1 MDIRKVRLGAGVWIA
16 LPVVLHAALT
26 GRRGPVSYTSSCRQT
41 GALPI
46 STLVG
51 FSASQLSCPIPPSL
65 HMQGHAVTVEKVLK
79 WLDEEGGVKGTT
91 VCDAGCGTGGS
102 NTELMTCSDRNCNA
116 ALSSTQGT
124 PVSAMEAPFAFSGN
138 HLMFPAC

>member
-1 MDIRKVRLGAGVWIA
+1 MDIRKVRLGAGLWIA

-26 GRRGPVSYTSSCRQT
+26 GRRGPASYTSSCRHT

-46 STLVG
+46 STQVG
-51 FSASQLSCPIPPSL
+51 FSASQLSCLIAPPL

-102 NTELMTCSDRNCNA
+102 NTELMTCSDRTCLQLEA
-116 ALSSTQGT
+116 RLSL
-124 PVSAMEAPFAFSGN
+124 PWRLLAP
-138 HLMFPAC
+138 LL